1 MAGTLPNPEGY
12 WILLDKLGNET
23 TYYTKCYAKTY
34 IHKATNTKY
43 SRGRMHVFFPK
54 KGENLMPPLIEE
66 SDEFTFVYA
75 KAKRQAKPLSTLDE
89 IYINELLKS
98 IFKK

>member
-1 MAGTLPNPEGY
+1 
-12 WILLDKLGNET
+12 
-23 TYYTKCYAKTY
+23 
-34 IHKATNTKY
+34 
-43 SRGRMHVFFPK
+43 
-54 KGENLMPPLIEE
+54 MPPLIEE